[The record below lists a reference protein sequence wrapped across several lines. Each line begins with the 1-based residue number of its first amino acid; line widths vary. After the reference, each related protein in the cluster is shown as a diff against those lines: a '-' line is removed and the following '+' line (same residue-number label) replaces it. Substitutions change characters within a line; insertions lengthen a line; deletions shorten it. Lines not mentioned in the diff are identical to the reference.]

1 VISEA
6 QLTGITR
13 LGSSTR
19 AFRREHAAPATVTDK
34 RKKKPPSL
42 FIAAAPNKLAPI
54 KKTISSRRWPN
65 HVWMLHFSPHLREVG
80 ILISFQLKALSLPS
94 SCCHPERSE

>member
-19 AFRREHAAPATVTDK
+19 AFRREHAAHATVTDK
-34 RKKKPPSL
+34 RQKNPPSL
-42 FIAAAPNKLAPI
+42 FIAAPNKLAPI